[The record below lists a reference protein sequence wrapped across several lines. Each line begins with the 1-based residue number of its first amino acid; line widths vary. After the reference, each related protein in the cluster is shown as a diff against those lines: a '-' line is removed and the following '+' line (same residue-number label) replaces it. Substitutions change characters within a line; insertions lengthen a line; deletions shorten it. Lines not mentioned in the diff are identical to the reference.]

1 MTVGAEPATFCVL
14 AESFCF
20 KLLFST
26 VIFQVVSD
34 VRVGEL
40 VNTVDVSI

>member
-20 KLLFST
+20 KLFST
-26 VIFQVVSD
+26 VIFQVVFD

-40 VNTVDVSI
+40 VNTVDVAI